1 MHLGKTLLL
10 LFVTLPVLAAAADTK
25 QALDIRPHEAPAICG
40 ARFPQLEVLV
50 KGVEAKGI
58 LTVELYAPSKRDF
71 LRKDS
76 RLKRIRVPAESGS
89 QTVCFDLPA
98 AGRYALAAYHDVDGD
113 RDLARHWN
121 MMPAEPFAISSDKPL
136 RLRVPR
142 FEEAAFSAGERT
154 TRVQLELKK

>member
-1 MHLGKTLLL
+1 MHLGKALLL
-10 LFVTLPVLAAAADTK
+10 IFVTLPALAAADTK

-50 KGVEAKGI
+50 TGVEAKGI

-113 RDLARHWN
+113 RDLARKWN
-121 MMPAEPFAISSDKPL
+121 MMPAEPFAISSNKPL
-136 RLRVPR
+136 RLGVPR
-142 FEEAAFSAGERT
+142 FDEVAFSAGERT
-154 TRVQLELKK
+154 TWIQLELKK